1 VSDRIPFRASP
12 MLATL
17 VGEPFDRPGWTYE
30 EKYDGY
36 RILAYKE
43 GARVRLL
50 SRNDKDRTGSFRDVA
65 AAIARLPD
73 RTLLLDGEAV
83 VFDRKG
89 VSRFQLLQRGGE
101 SVFAVFDCLYRNGR
115 DLRAEPLSAR
125 RAEAAAAL
133 RGAPERLFLSRRLA
147 ANGLAAYRDAKRRG
161 FEGLVAK
168 DESSR
173 YEGRRSTRWLKV
185 KVHQEEELVVGGYT
199 PPKGSRENLGALLLG
214 AYRGR
219 DLVYVG
225 KVGTGFTADT
235 LAALAKRFRPIV
247 RDKPPFANPP
257 REKGAIWIAPR
268 LVAQI
273 AFQEWTADGK
283 LRQPV
288 FLGLRD
294 DKKPSECRLPARF
307 A

>member
-1 VSDRIPFRASP
+1 

-43 GARVRLL
+43 GARVRLF
-50 SRNDKDRTGSFRDVA
+50 SRNDKDRTDSFRDVA
-65 AAIARLPD
+65 AAIARLKD

-83 VFDRKG
+83 VFDPKG

-101 SVFAVFDCLYRNGR
+101 SALAVFDCLYRNGR
-115 DLRAEPLSAR
+115 DLRGEPLVAR

-147 ANGLAAYRDAKRRG
+147 ENGLAAYREAKRRG

-168 DESSR
+168 DASSR
-173 YEGRRSTRWLKV
+173 YEGRRSTKWLKV

-219 DLVYVG
+219 ELVFVG

-235 LAALAKRFRPIV
+235 LAALAKKFRPLV
-247 RDKPPFANPP
+247 RAQSPFANPP
-257 REKGAIWIAPR
+257 REKGAVWLAPR